1 MTKAMRPRI
10 SAFMKKVWKFH
21 AENRRDLPWRTTKDP
36 YKILLSEL
44 MLQQTQV
51 PRVLGKYAEFL
62 ARFPDLRSVSE
73 AHMTDILRTWKGLGY
88 DRRAYFIKKIADAL
102 AMPTSSRRKSFSFPS
117 RYEELIALP
126 GIGQSTGGAL
136 VAFCFA
142 KQTGEKIAFIE
153 TNIRSVFIHEFFSKN
168 KSEKIRDADI
178 VELLGQCLQSVE
190 PEDIREFYYAL
201 YDYGTWLKGALGK
214 EKTSLHKRSAHYA
227 KQSAF
232 KGSVREMR
240 SRILS
245 VLLEG
250 TTVESASGA
259 AKGSAARPVTQT
271 RAPNIEKEELFAAV
285 CRSMK
290 VPMTREELGRERI
303 RFDTAIE
310 RLAKDG
316 SVSVSSA
323 MSNGRKRDIIGIC

>member
-1 MTKAMRPRI
+1 MIMTKAMRPRI

-21 AENRRDLPWRTTKDP
+21 AENRRDLPWRRTKDP

-88 DRRAYFIKKIADAL
+88 NRRAYFIKKIAEAL
-102 AMPTSSRRKSFSFPS
+102 AVPTSSRRKPFSFPS

-153 TNIRSVFIHEFFSKN
+153 TNIRSVFIHDFFSKDI
-168 KSEKIRDADI
+168 SEKIRDADI
-178 VELLGQCLQSVE
+178 IELLGQCLQSVE
-190 PEDIREFYYAL
+190 PKDIREFYYAL

-250 TTVESASGA
+250 TTIE
-259 AKGSAARPVTQT
+259 SAARPVTQT
-271 RAPNIEKEELFAAV
+271 RAANIEKEELFAAV

-290 VPMTREELGRERI
+290 VPMTKAELGTERI

-316 SVSVSSA
+316 SVTISSA